1 MAHEIPSATIDKL
14 SQVFKDDGLISD
26 ETVTTSNFK
35 VYCVQYTA
43 NLEPVYAFSTY
54 TQDIPTATLD
64 KLQVVL
70 RDDGVTGDT
79 TNVIISSTYAVAY
92 QANNLV
98 AYTISPG
105 FDHE

>member
-26 ETVTTSNFK
+26 ETVTTSNFNIY
-35 VYCVQYTA
+35 VVQYTA
-43 NLEPVYAFSTY
+43 NTLPVYAFSTY

-79 TNVIISSTYAVAY
+79 TNVVISECYSQSY

>member
-26 ETVTTSNFK
+26 ETVTTSNFN
-35 VYCVQYTA
+35 VYVVQYTA
-43 NLEPVYAFSTY
+43 NTMPVYAFSTY

>member
-26 ETVTTSNFK
+26 ETVTTSNFNIY
-35 VYCVQYTA
+35 VVQYTA
-43 NLEPVYAFSTY
+43 NTLPVYAFSTY

-98 AYTISPG
+98 AYTIGPG

>member
-26 ETVTTSNFK
+26 ETVTTSNFNIY
-35 VYCVQYTA
+35 VVQYTA
-43 NLEPVYAFSTY
+43 NTLPVYAFSTY

>member
-1 MAHEIPSATIDKL
+1 MSHEIPSATIDKL

-26 ETVTTSNFK
+26 ETVTTSNFNIY
-35 VYCVQYTA
+35 VVQYTA
-43 NLEPVYAFSTY
+43 NTMPICAFSTY

-64 KLQVVL
+64 KLQTVL

>member
-26 ETVTTSNFK
+26 ETVTTSNFNIY
-35 VYCVQYTA
+35 VVQYTA
-43 NLEPVYAFSTY
+43 NTLPVYAFSTY
-54 TQDIPTATLD
+54 KQDIPTATLD
-64 KLQVVL
+64 KLQTVL
-70 RDDGVTGDT
+70 RDDGVTGNT
-79 TNVIISSTYAVAY
+79 TNIALSSVYAIAY
-92 QANNLV
+92 QANNYV